1 MKRNEPIQIADP
13 KEEVLQL
20 LTSLVTNYT
29 PLSLSDPMGCPLAVR
44 SFVNGDSGDGPCGD
58 GGDPKFLI

>member
-1 MKRNEPIQIADP
+1 MKRNQPIQIGDQE
-13 KEEVLQL
+13 EEVLQL
-20 LTSLVTNYT
+20 LTRNYT